1 MTTVSGMRDQIEQSI
16 DTILE
21 TADDYLNQLQDKAN
35 VAFSDG
41 FNIDRLVPDSYNYA
55 SVPTVSFPVVAGGL
69 RPTITDLGVAGP
81 PETPSI
87 SLASPVD
94 ILIPDS
100 DLLAPTNDFTFF
112 EAAYTSTLL
121 DPLKA
126 KLLEDLTNGG
136 YGIDTN
142 DESALFQR
150 ARDREVETAMT
161 RISDAGRSMA
171 ARGFA
176 LPPGDLSIS
185 IDRAYQELQDKTSTI
200 SRDIFTNSAARFVE
214 NRRFTIEQVKDLERV
229 LIGFHNSVQER
240 ALNAARATAEVGIAV
255 YNALVLRLR
264 ARLEAAKIAS
274 EVQRDKIQVEVARAQ
289 ATLELFRGQV
299 NAYEVALRRG
309 TEIAR
314 MNVELYRADIDAN
327 RALTDGLISR
337 STLQQKVIEATT
349 QQNIQISNLAIESA
363 KAKLLATVKALEFQ
377 TEAVKFGS
385 EKFFTILTA
394 MQASINSLAVQTA
407 TDPTTTTTT

>member
-1 MTTVSGMRDQIEQSI
+1 MATVEQ
-16 DTILE
+16 
-21 TADDYLNQLQDKAN
+21 YQDKASAAADTLLLSADAYLANLQAVAN
-35 VAFSDG
+35 VAFSHAG
-41 FNIDRLVPDSYNYA
+41 FNIDTLIPDSYDYA
-55 SVPTVSFPVVAGGL
+55 SVPTVNFPIVSGGI
-69 RPTITDLGVAGP
+69 RPTVTDLGVAGA
-81 PETPSI
+81 PEVPTI

-136 YGIDTN
+136 YGIDMN

-150 ARDREVETAMT
+150 ARDREVEVAMT
-161 RISDAGRSMA
+161 RVSDAGRSMA
-171 ARGFA
+171 ARGFT
-176 LPPGDLSIS
+176 LPPGELNVT

-229 LIGFHNSVQER
+229 LIGFHNSMQER

-274 EVQRDKIQVEVARAQ
+274 EVQRDKIQVEVARAE
-289 ATLELFRGQV
+289 ATIRLFQGQIA
-299 NAYEVALRRG
+299 AYEANLRRG
-309 TEIAR
+309 
-314 MNVELYRADIDAN
+314 VEVTRAQVDLYRADIDAN

-377 TEAVKFGS
+377 AEAAKFGS
-385 EKFFTILTA
+385 EKFFTVLAA
-394 MQASINSLAVQTA
+394 MRGSINSLAVQTA
-407 TDPTTTTTT
+407 EDPAA